1 MSRGAIFITGASTG
15 IGRATAIRLA
25 NAGYTVI
32 PGLRRDEP
40 LPAPVSAPV
49 LLDLADPTSI
59 APACKDVLER
69 ADGNLVGLVN
79 NAGMSIGG
87 VFEGL
92 TMEDW
97 RGQFEVNLFGHIAI
111 TRALFPGL
119 LSNKGRIVTVGS
131 IGGRMSLPYLG
142 PYTASKFAV
151 RGWMDSL
158 RSEISSQG
166 MRAVLIEPGSIA
178 TPLWEK
184 GTSDA
189 NSRLE
194 GLPDEMRSRYEKH
207 VNGALHMSAVAE
219 KQAIPPDR
227 VAKVIEQALTAQK
240 PKGRY
245 LVGPDAHIQA
255 VVAAMPTRI
264 LDGVMKA
271 LIRPRDSV

>member
-1 MSRGAIFITGASTG
+1 
-15 IGRATAIRLA
+15 
-25 NAGYTVI
+25 
-32 PGLRRDEP
+32 
-40 LPAPVSAPV
+40 
-49 LLDLADPTSI
+49 
-59 APACKDVLER
+59 
-69 ADGNLVGLVN
+69 
-79 NAGMSIGG
+79 
-87 VFEGL
+87 
-92 TMEDW
+92 
-97 RGQFEVNLFGHIAI
+97 VNLFGHIAI

-207 VNGALHMSAVAE
+207 VNGALHMAAVAE

>member
-1 MSRGAIFITGASTG
+1 LID
-15 IGRATAIRLA
+15 LA
-25 NAGYTVI
+25 N
-32 PGLRRDEP
+32 PK
-40 LPAPVSAPV
+40 
-49 LLDLADPTSI
+49 SI
-59 APACKDVLER
+59 APACKKVLAR
-69 ADGNLVGLVN
+69 AEGNLVGLVN
-79 NAGMSIGG
+79 NAGMSVGG

-92 TMEDW
+92 SIEDW
-97 RGQFEVNLFGHIAI
+97 RSQFEVNLFGHIAI
-111 TRALFPGL
+111 TQALFPGL
-119 LSNKGRIVTVGS
+119 LATKGRIVTVGS

-158 RSEISSQG
+158 RAEISSQG
-166 MRAVLIEPGSIA
+166 MRAVLVEPGSIA

-184 GTSDA
+184 GTSEA

-194 GLPDEMRSRYEKH
+194 GLPAEVRSRYERH
-207 VNGALHMSAVAE
+207 VNGALHMAAVAE

-227 VAKVIEQALTAQK
+227 VAKVIERALTARK

-264 LDGVMKA
+264 LDVVMKA
-271 LIRPRDSV
+271 LIRPRDSAS